1 MQVKCNPIWNV
12 FNKGVWVRLIASVIF
27 FCLFVWA
34 AIYAGDYVSLI
45 FVGVFLGGWNVALL
59 FLYYPRS
66 FELWEGTLRYCYS
79 HSARMTFGS
88 KNRKRIRAELTVRSI
103 ESVKLKQNALE
114 KLFNTGRVTFTGY
127 AEVVF
132 LRDYSDFYTKQVS
145 APYHHTFYGIRDF
158 DKFRN
163 AIYDYIDPNILQIHV
178 L

>member
-1 MQVKCNPIWNV
+1 MQVALNPIWNV

-34 AIYAGDYVSLI
+34 AIYTGDYLSLI

-79 HSARMTFGS
+79 HSARMTFGR

-114 KLFNTGRVTFTGY
+114 KLFGTGRVTFSGS
-127 AEVVF
+127 AQVEF
-132 LRDYSDFYTKQVS
+132 LRDYSDFYKDQFV
-145 APYHHTFYGIRDF
+145 APYHHTFFGIKDF
-158 DKFRN
+158 ESFRN
-163 AIYDYIDPNILQIHV
+163 QIYDHTDPAIIEIHTP
-178 L
+178 